1 MKKSEDIE
9 ILQVI
14 TALDVGGAERVVLEL
29 SNGLEENTKSVGIV
43 HLLNQTKILEQYDTL
58 SYPIFN
64 LMINRKFFLSFIWGL
79 FKLNKIVRENKVKII
94 HAHMFHALLFTI
106 IIKIFNPKIKLV
118 FTSHNFKGFNS
129 IRKLIIKVTKKI
141 RNIDVV
147 FSENQHIDINAKKTL
162 IIPNG
167 VKERKN
173 KIYKNKINK
182 KFIFINVA
190 SLTEQKNHLLLINEF
205 YKLKDSNAELWILG
219 DGILKEDIVN
229 QISKFDLSS
238 KVKLLGIQE
247 NINYYLEQADCFVL
261 SSKWEGL
268 PMALLEAAM
277 VGLPVISTPV
287 GAVPELL
294 ENNRGYIATRE
305 NLSTVMEH
313 VLNHPEEAH
322 TRALN
327 LQQWVKSHYSAQSMV
342 NKHEILYKEL
352 CKC

>member
-1 MKKSEDIE
+1 MQKSEDIE

-58 SYPIFN
+58 NYPIFN
-64 LMINRKFFLSFIWGL
+64 LMINRKNFLSFICGF

-94 HAHMFHALLFTI
+94 HAHMFHALLFSF

-129 IRKLIIKVTKKI
+129 IRQLIIKVTKKI

-205 YKLKDSNAELWILG
+205 YKLKDCDAELWILG
-219 DGILKEDIVN
+219 DGILKDDIIN
-229 QISKFDLSS
+229 QIRKFNLSS

-268 PMALLEAAM
+268 PMAVLEASM
-277 VGLPVISTPV
+277 IGLPIITTPV
-287 GAVPELL
+287 GALKDIING
-294 ENNRGYIATRE
+294 ENGFLAEEE
-305 NLSTVMEH
+305 NLHFFMKYVYENIDVSNNKALKLRDL
-313 VLNHPEEAH
+313 VLNKFSKK
-322 TRALN
+322 N
-327 LQQWVKSHYSAQSMV
+327 MV
-342 NKHEILYKEL
+342 NKHLTIYKSLVE
-352 CKC
+352 